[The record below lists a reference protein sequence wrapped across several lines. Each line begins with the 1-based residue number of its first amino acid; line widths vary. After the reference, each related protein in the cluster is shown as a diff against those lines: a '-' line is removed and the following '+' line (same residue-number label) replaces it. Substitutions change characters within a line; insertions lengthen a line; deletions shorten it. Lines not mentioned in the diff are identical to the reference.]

1 MARQAQ
7 DALGTDHAADRLMAA
22 VDRVGAPACVGIDP
36 VIGRLPAPLRAGRA
50 AVSKPIETLLDFSLG
65 LLDAIADQVPCVKI
79 QSACFERYRHRGVQT
94 LEKVIVEATQR
105 GFAVILDAKRG
116 DISVTGEHYAAAAFG
131 PGAGGRPDWIT
142 VNSYLGADAIEPFLR
157 PGAGVFALVRTTN
170 PGSDAVQSQ
179 RLADGRTVA
188 ESVAKMVATLGEA
201 HVGGCGYSAVGA
213 VVGATRPDEISAL
226 RALMPQQ
233 VFLVPGYGAQGGGM
247 DDIRPCFDSGGRGAV
262 VSASRS
268 VIHAFDPDAGNW
280 ADAVTDAAKR
290 FADEVAAAAG
300 MR

>member
-7 DALGTDHAADRLMAA
+7 DAPGADHAADRLVAA
-22 VDRVGAPACVGIDP
+22 VDRAGAPACVGIDP
-36 VIGRLPAPLRAGRA
+36 VIGRLPAPLRAVKA
-50 AVSKPIETLLDFSLG
+50 AASKPIETLMDFSLG
-65 LLDAIADQVPCVKI
+65 LLDAIADLVPCVKI
-79 QSACFERYRHRGVQT
+79 QSACFERYGHRGVQT
-94 LEKVIVEATQR
+94 LERVIGEATQR

-131 PGAGGRPDWIT
+131 PRAGGGRPDWIT

-226 RALMPQQ
+226 RALMPRQ
-233 VFLVPGYGAQGGGM
+233 VFLVPGYGSQGGGV
-247 DDIRPCFDSGGRGAV
+247 DDIRPCFDARGRGAV

-268 VIHAFDPDAGNW
+268 VIYAFDPDAGDW
-280 ADAVTDAAKR
+280 TGAVTDAAKR
-290 FADEVAAAAG
+290 FADEVARAT
-300 MR
+300 R